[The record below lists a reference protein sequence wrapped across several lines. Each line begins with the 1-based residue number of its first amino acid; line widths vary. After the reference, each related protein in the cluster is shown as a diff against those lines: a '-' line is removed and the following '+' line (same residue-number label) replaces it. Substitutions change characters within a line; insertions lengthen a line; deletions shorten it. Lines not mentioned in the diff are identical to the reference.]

1 LPAPFIPRAP
11 PFAARRPRF
20 AARGLPA
27 GAADDYLARM
37 LTDPPPSSPTAPP
50 APPVRVPL
58 LVLYVFATLV
68 GLAGAWQHLEGMA
81 AYGQAAPLAHGMAMR
96 MPVWYAWAAAFPF
109 LQWFVRR
116 VPLGRHR
123 WLPAALLYAA
133 LGAAVVAAHREV
145 VELVQRLL
153 PPSLFTMGSPFPR
166 HHFDYYGQTLLNDL
180 PLYGALLGL
189 AYLLEYYG
197 RFREREL
204 AASELGRQL
213 AEAQLQALRMQLN
226 PHFLF
231 NAMNSIAMLVRGQR
245 NPEAVRMLA
254 GLSDLLRSVLEE
266 RPMPEVPLRDE
277 LRFLE
282 RYLEI
287 ERVRCADRLQV
298 RVEVEPELLDAS
310 VPNLILQPLVEN
322 AIKHGVARR
331 SQATLVR
338 IGAERR
344 NGTVVLSVRDDGPG
358 LEPEPREGVGLRNTR
373 ARLAR
378 MYGEHQR
385 MELAGGEDG
394 GAVATIELPY
404 RRWSGDAQRGRP

>member
-1 LPAPFIPRAP
+1 
-11 PFAARRPRF
+11 
-20 AARGLPA
+20 
-27 GAADDYLARM
+27 M
-37 LTDPPPSSPTAPP
+37 STDPPPSPAV
-50 APPVRVPL
+50 APPVRVPP
-58 LVLYVFATLV
+58 LVLFVFATLV

-81 AYGQAAPLAHGMAMR
+81 AYGQKAPLAHGLAMR
-96 MPVWYAWAAAFPF
+96 MPVWYAWAAAVPF

-116 VPLGRHR
+116 VPLDRHR
-123 WLPAALLYAA
+123 WLAGSLLHAG
-133 LGAAVVAAHREV
+133 LGIVVVALHREAV
-145 VELVQRLL
+145 TAVHRLL
-153 PPSLFTMGSPFPR
+153 PASLFTMGSPFPH

-180 PLYGALLGL
+180 PLYAALLGL
-189 AYLLEYYG
+189 AYLLEYYA

-266 RPMPEVPLRDE
+266 KPLPEVPLRDE
-277 LRFLE
+277 LQFLE

-287 ERVRCADRLQV
+287 ERVRCADRLRV
-298 RVEVEPELLDAS
+298 RVNVEPELLDAS

-331 SQATLVR
+331 SQATLVQ

-344 NGTVVLSVRDDGPG
+344 NGTVVLTVRDDGPG
-358 LEPEPREGVGLRNTR
+358 VQPGGREGVGLRNTR

-378 MYGEHQR
+378 MYGSDQR
-385 MELAGGEDG
+385 MELAGGEEG

-404 RRWSGDAQRGRP
+404 RRWSGEAQWGSS

>member
-1 LPAPFIPRAP
+1 MSIDL
-11 PFAARRPRF
+11 
-20 AARGLPA
+20 
-27 GAADDYLARM
+27 
-37 LTDPPPSSPTAPP
+37 PPSSVSAPP
-50 APPVRVPL
+50 ARIPP
-58 LVLYVFATLV
+58 LVLLVFATLI
-68 GLAGAWQHLEGMA
+68 GLAGAWEHLEGMA
-81 AYGQAAPLAHGMAMR
+81 AYGHVAPLAHGMAMR
-96 MPVWYAWAAAFPF
+96 MPYWYGWASAVPF

-116 VPLGRHR
+116 VPLDRHR
-123 WLPAALLYAA
+123 WVVGSALHV
-133 LGAAVVAAHREV
+133 GVGVAVVTLHRE
-145 VELVQRLL
+145 LVMGVQHLL
-153 PPSLFTMGSPFPR
+153 PESLFTMGSPFPR
-166 HHFDYYGQTLLNDL
+166 RHFDYYGQTLLNEL
-180 PLYGALLGL
+180 PLYAALLGL
-189 AYLLEYYG
+189 AYLVEYYA

-266 RPMPEVPLRDE
+266 KPQPEVPLRDE
-277 LRFLE
+277 LQFLE

-287 ERVRCADRLQV
+287 ERVRCSDRLQV
-298 RVEVEPELLDAS
+298 RVEVEPELMDAS

-331 SQATLVR
+331 SQATLVQ

-344 NGTVVLSVRDDGPG
+344 NGSVVLTVRDDGPG
-358 LEPEPREGVGLRNTR
+358 VQAGGREGVGLRNTR

-378 MYGEHQR
+378 MYGEKQR
-385 MELAGGEDG
+385 MELASGEDG

-404 RRWSGDAQRGRP
+404 RRWSGEAQWGRS